1 MWEWGRAFAE
11 HAAAAS
17 WTYTRSVRTEPKYSD
32 PECWSEAADGAGRE
46 VRPRPP
52 ALLVCVLVLVF
63 GLSAA
68 ACSPGPGETGAV
80 PETTAPQARPYQQ
93 LLSAADRDAVAYRD
107 SMRQVDPCGYLDEA
121 AVRAIGDPGYW
132 GADGEFESCAAV
144 FGDPVGPKE
153 IDKISVELGGSP
165 EPGYG
170 VPVEVGGTT
179 VRTSPSEDFCSAY
192 VDLNA
197 RQSLRFVVWRK
208 GDFLGRAP
216 KVDLCPEAAAVA
228 AAAAGPHL
236 GQRPARSQSRFANMA
251 SRLSALDPC
260 KVLDT
265 LAAGHPRLYVG
276 TAPLP
281 WQCDFNFDVADRS
294 GGAHVDF
301 LFDSEVTLE
310 ASSMM
315 DEVGSRID
323 GYPVVEQAGER
334 GTSWA
339 DSCQMRVGVDPA
351 WQPPARGDQGR
362 DVDMVRISVENGGC
376 EQARA
381 IATELLRLYKGA

>member
-1 MWEWGRAFAE
+1 
-11 HAAAAS
+11 
-17 WTYTRSVRTEPKYSD
+17 
-32 PECWSEAADGAGRE
+32 
-46 VRPRPP
+46 
-52 ALLVCVLVLVF
+52 VF
-63 GLSAA
+63 GMSAA
-68 ACSPGPGETGAV
+68 ACSPGPDQTGAA
-80 PETTAPQARPYQQ
+80 PETTVPQARPYQQ
-93 LLSAADRDAVAYRD
+93 LLSAADREAVAYRD

-132 GADGEFESCAAV
+132 GADGEFESCAAL
-144 FGDPVGPKE
+144 FGDPVGPKD

-170 VPVEVGGTT
+170 VAVEVGGTT

-197 RQSLRFVVWRK
+197 RQSLRFTVWRK
-208 GDFLGRAP
+208 GEFLGRAP
-216 KVDLCPEAAAVA
+216 TVDLCPEAAAV

-251 SRLSALDPC
+251 SRLSRLDPC
-260 KVLDT
+260 TVLDT

-276 TAPLP
+276 TQPQP
-281 WQCDFNFDVADRS
+281 WQCDFNFDAADRS

-362 DVDMVRISVENGGC
+362 NVDMVRISVENGGC